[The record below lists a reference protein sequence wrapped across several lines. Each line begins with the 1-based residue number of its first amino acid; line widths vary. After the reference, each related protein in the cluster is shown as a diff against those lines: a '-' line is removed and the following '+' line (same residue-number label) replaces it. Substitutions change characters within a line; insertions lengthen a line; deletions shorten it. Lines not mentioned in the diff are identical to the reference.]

1 MNTPENTTTRIDGKA
16 VTPETETPMPADP
29 AASSAESAPV
39 IDETEPPATSKPP
52 TAEEQM
58 AALQA
63 EVTKNRDD
71 LLRGRAD
78 LENTRKRLQRE
89 KEDAVKYANAS
100 LLERL
105 LPVVDNF
112 ELGLSAAKSSPETA
126 AIVSGMAMVQKQLES
141 FLSESGMQTLGAP
154 GEKFDPN
161 LHDALGEEGSD
172 EVPEGQVL
180 RVQRKGYKLKERLL
194 RPASVFVSKGKG

>member
-16 VTPETETPMPADP
+16 VTPEAETPPAGRSPGAGTP
-29 AASSAESAPV
+29 AA
-39 IDETEPPATSKPP
+39 EPTL
-52 TAEEQM
+52 EERLAQ
-58 AALQA
+58 LQA
-63 EVTKNRDD
+63 ELTQGRDQA
-71 LLRGRAD
+71 LRDRAD

-89 KEDAVKYANAS
+89 KEEAVKYANAS

-112 ELGLSAAKSSPETA
+112 ELGLMAARQAPEA
-126 AIVSGMAMVQKQLES
+126 GAVVNGMAMVQKQLES
-141 FLSESGMQTLGAP
+141 FLSENGMQSLAVE

-161 LHDALGEEGSD
+161 LHDALGEEPSAD
-172 EVPEGQVL
+172 VPEGHVI
-180 RVQRKGYKLKERLL
+180 RVQRKGYKLKDRLL